1 MRSYEGKSYKDFKN
15 FNDKVEVMFIN
26 GDSYQSLAT
35 NLKTSVE
42 DVKSK
47 INLAAK
53 KGQKDFENNRC
64 GIIAR
69 IYIKTKI
76 LDIFKE
82 IYDPEFTAVVRNI
95 TDEDICYRILPMT
108 KYQTTVKNLSK
119 SLNCSKNVAKTIVWA
134 TEQKKKMHRLLSMF
148 AEE

>member
-1 MRSYEGKSYKDFKN
+1 MKNYENKSYKDFKS

-42 DVKSK
+42 DVKSR
-47 INLAAK
+47 INLILK
-53 KGQKDFENNRC
+53 KGEKDFENNRC
-64 GIIAR
+64 GIAAR
-69 IYIKTKI
+69 IYIKSKI
-76 LDIFKE
+76 LDIFKD
-82 IYDPEFTAVVRNI
+82 IYDPEMGSVVRNI
-95 TDEDICYRILPMT
+95 TDENLAYKIFNMK

-119 SLNCSKNVAKTIVWA
+119 SLNCSKNVAKAIVWA
-134 TEQKKKMHRLLSMF
+134 NDQKIKMHKFLSMF